1 MPYLLRSNFAQRGLA
16 AFLLLAGLT
25 LGAAAQPA
33 QPDTLRQF
41 GIERGDFR
49 AEFSSGRILRGADL
63 VGAELRIL
71 QEGQPMTLRIEA
83 AEADNGPH
91 AGDVWLFHL
100 TFAGADGTRQD
111 YCLPDPEGRSR
122 AIPYPK
128 PDEPQGFAITCS
140 AGAIG
145 KCLRFGYR
153 PWAQAPDG
161 RSLAPYFLACV
172 NMVRAAY
179 GAPERGWTRDGM
191 LIDFWDDAGLHEPGD
206 DPELL
211 FEAGWAPDGAL
222 CVAHTRVAEH
232 GGLAELLKEAPRL
245 AGHVGPE
252 RCDEQAAR
260 AAGAIIFNRSRRAS

>member
-16 AFLLLAGLT
+16 ALVLLAGLA
-25 LGAAAQPA
+25 LGAAAQTA

-41 GIERGDFR
+41 GVERGDFR

-71 QEGQPMTLRIEA
+71 QEGRPMTLRIES
-83 AEADNGPH
+83 AEADTGPH
-91 AGDVWLFHL
+91 AQDVWLFHL
-100 TFAGADGTRQD
+100 TFAGADGSRQD
-111 YCLPDPEGRSR
+111 YCLPDPEGNSR

-128 PDEPQGFAITCS
+128 ADEPQGFAITCS

-161 RSLAPYFLACV
+161 RSLAPYFPACV
-172 NMVRAAY
+172 NLVRAAY
-179 GAPERGWTRDGM
+179 GSPERGWTRDGM
-191 LIDFWDDAGLHEPGD
+191 RIDFWDDVGLHQSEH

-211 FEAGWAPDGAL
+211 FEAGWTAEGAV
-222 CVAHTRVAEH
+222 CVAHTRVPENGGVAEVVR
-232 GGLAELLKEAPRL
+232 EAPRL

-252 RCDEQAAR
+252 RCDEATAR
-260 AAGAIIFNRSRRAS
+260 AAGAILFNRSKRAE